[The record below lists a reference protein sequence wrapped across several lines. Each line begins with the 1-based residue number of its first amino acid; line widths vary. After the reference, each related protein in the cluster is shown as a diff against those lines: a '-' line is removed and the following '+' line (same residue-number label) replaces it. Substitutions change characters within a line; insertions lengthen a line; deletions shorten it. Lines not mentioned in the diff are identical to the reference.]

1 MSEQEFG
8 SPDEELRTIEEQI
21 ESATEFE
28 GLRPVFYRLDK
39 LLKTFPGDAGVQQA
53 GIKLKERL
61 VARGTLLKQNAG
73 VPPAAPAAAPAEIPA
88 SAPVFQPA
96 PAPPVS
102 AYVPPAPPVQIPAAP
117 QASAAAMAPA
127 VRRSF
132 PGLALIA
139 IVITAALLVLGA
151 IYVGVSMY
159 TSRLRPVPTDAQPVA
174 SSSAPT
180 PPATAPVPTGSAPA
194 PVPTGSAP
202 APVPSAS
209 APPPVQ
215 QAAPDV
221 SASAPA
227 TAEQRVKV
235 QRYPSLEAPDAVVP
249 AQPFSLQASLS
260 MEPLST
266 GVQVVAGP
274 ESSVDGSGRLS
285 MSLPYR
291 GGRPWTIGV
300 VLNAPDF
307 EIAGGRNQAD
317 IQLPDS
323 GDSTPAL
330 FQLKAKASGSQRA
343 TGRISATFWLEG
355 TYLARATRTIA
366 IVAND
371 RPGAVTA
378 AHGPVGA
385 GREMVA
391 NAVIGT
397 AEAAPDLTLYIQE
410 SRAGDRTVCQLT
422 VESPYLQPASA
433 SCMPGDAIRPW
444 LAQQYDAV
452 LHAAESF
459 RGVRTPGGGQPAGKE
474 QVLAMLRGLGEELY
488 RRVGGPLFDD
498 AFWKLVDREQAGG
511 FHFRSIQI
519 YTNNPVIPW
528 ELMVPVHGG
537 RARDACLGA
546 EFNMARWHIT
556 EEVSTHDK
564 PPALLPLQRV
574 EAIVP
579 DYAGGMKLVHQA
591 EEISA
596 LEKLSGFSRVPAQL
610 SSVAALLRNPPD
622 GIVHF
627 AGHGVAA
634 SSGGAVANS
643 AIELEGDTSLD
654 SMSWRGMA
662 RGGQHHPLYFFNACD
677 VGQTRRVLNFVDGWA
692 PAVLDGGA
700 SGFLGGLWPLGDKG
714 AAEFAV
720 QFYRGLSEQLSGTGA
735 ASVAELLAQS
745 RKQFYSTADP
755 TFLGYVFYGD
765 VGLRLVRP

>member
-1 MSEQEFG
+1 
-8 SPDEELRTIEEQI
+8 
-21 ESATEFE
+21 
-28 GLRPVFYRLDK
+28 
-39 LLKTFPGDAGVQQA
+39 
-53 GIKLKERL
+53 
-61 VARGTLLKQNAG
+61 
-73 VPPAAPAAAPAEIPA
+73 
-88 SAPVFQPA
+88 
-96 PAPPVS
+96 
-102 AYVPPAPPVQIPAAP
+102 
-117 QASAAAMAPA
+117 
-127 VRRSF
+127 
-132 PGLALIA
+132 
-139 IVITAALLVLGA
+139 
-151 IYVGVSMY
+151 
-159 TSRLRPVPTDAQPVA
+159 
-174 SSSAPT
+174 
-180 PPATAPVPTGSAPA
+180 
-194 PVPTGSAP
+194 
-202 APVPSAS
+202 
-209 APPPVQ
+209 
-215 QAAPDV
+215 
-221 SASAPA
+221 
-227 TAEQRVKV
+227 
-235 QRYPSLEAPDAVVP
+235 
-249 AQPFSLQASLS
+249 
-260 MEPLST
+260 
-266 GVQVVAGP
+266 
-274 ESSVDGSGRLS
+274 
-285 MSLPYR
+285 
-291 GGRPWTIGV
+291 
-300 VLNAPDF
+300 LNAPDF

-317 IQLPDS
+317 IQLPDT

-330 FQLKAKASGSQRA
+330 FQLKAKAPGSQRA
-343 TGRISATFWLEG
+343 TGRISATFWHEG

-366 IVAND
+366 IVPND

-391 NAVIGT
+391 HAVIGT

-410 SRAGDRTVCQLT
+410 SHAGDRTVCQLT

-452 LHAAESF
+452 LAAAESF
-459 RGVRTPGGGQPAGKE
+459 RGVRTPGGGQRAGKE

-546 EFNMARWHIT
+546 EFNMARWHIN

-564 PPALLPLQRV
+564 PPALLSVQRV

-579 DYAGGMKLVHQA
+579 DYAGGMKLLHQA

-596 LEKLSGFSRVPAQL
+596 LEKLSGFSRVPARL
-610 SSVAALLRNPPD
+610 SNVAALLQNPPD

-643 AIELEGDTSLD
+643 AIELEGDASLD

-720 QFYRGLSEQLSGTGA
+720 QFYRGLSEELSGSGA

-745 RKQFYSTADP
+745 RRQFYSTGDS